1 MPQFAFADD
10 LQNACK
16 YCATIARART
26 ADWWKRNLV
35 PEPGDPTATVTFIRI
50 KGRTYA
56 VTAWHVIEIFREAAV
71 EDGVD
76 VEGYFLPAKPG
87 VGIGPPF
94 VQAPQPWT
102 APRPDVALRPINP
115 EVPAR
120 IGKQVFELTAA
131 PVPTFPVPY
140 ALAAGY
146 PTMSKAV
153 HPEPQG
159 ERLAMQCVHAVAEG
173 VGSGPE
179 GDQVQFLSSI
189 DERPATVSLSGL
201 SGGPVFWSNGN
212 ESGLLGFVKEAM
224 DVQPKEGEDTLYTGP
239 RVHFLCQRAGYET
252 FLEWATYADAAFAQE
267 RDALNRR
274 IPASAISPE

>member
-1 MPQFAFADD
+1 MVRSGRAKFDMSD
-10 LQNACK
+10 LGWKGSSPRCDHAW
-16 YCATIARART
+16 ATKIFRDFLGGPHLDRV
-26 ADWWKRNLV
+26 RN
-35 PEPGDPTATVTFIRI
+35 PFPIE
-50 KGRTYA
+50 GRTYA
-56 VTAWHVIEIFREAAV
+56 VTAWHVIEVFREAAA

-94 VQAPQPWT
+94 VRAPQPWT
-102 APRPDVALRPINP
+102 APRPDVALRPIDP

-120 IGKQVFELTAA
+120 IGKKAFELTAA

-173 VGSGPE
+173 GSWPE
-179 GDQVQFLSSI
+179 G
-189 DERPATVSLSGL
+189 E
-201 SGGPVFWSNGN
+201 
-212 ESGLLGFVKEAM
+212 LGRRASRHRFA
-224 DVQPKEGEDTLYTGP
+224 
-239 RVHFLCQRAGYET
+239 QRAQWRSRI
-252 FLEWATYADAAFAQE
+252 LE
-267 RDALNRR
+267 RR
-274 IPASAISPE
+274 